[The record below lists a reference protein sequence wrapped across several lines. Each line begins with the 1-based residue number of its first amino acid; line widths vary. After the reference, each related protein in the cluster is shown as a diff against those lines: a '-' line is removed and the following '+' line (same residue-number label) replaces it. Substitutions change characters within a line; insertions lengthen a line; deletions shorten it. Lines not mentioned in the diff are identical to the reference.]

1 MSETDIKR
9 ATIDALNA
17 TGLCLVWS
25 TPSGHIQV
33 RGGWMSLAPEGTPDV
48 TGIARDGRFIG
59 IEIKKPGGR
68 TNKARADKQ
77 AKFQGHIARL
87 GGISGQVESAAEAVT
102 ILLNAITIHNQKAN
116 T

>member
-1 MSETDIKR
+1 MSEADIKR

-25 TPSGHIQV
+25 TPSGHVQL
-33 RGGWMSLAPEGTPDV
+33 RGGWMSLAPKGTPDV

-59 IEIKKPGGR
+59 IEIKKPGAR
-68 TNKARADKQ
+68 TNKDRAKRQID
-77 AKFQGHIARL
+77 FQGHIARL

-102 ILLNAITIHNQKAN
+102 ILLNAITIHNPKAN